1 MEQGTG
7 KQDMLDPTLSGVVAI
22 KRSLHAIPLGAIPLG
37 AIPLGAEGPLLYRQ
51 QSTIALCTLLLTL
64 LVFTRRL

>member
-22 KRSLHAIPLGAIPLG
+22 KRSLHAIPLG